1 MGKSG
6 GFYAVAKGRETGVF
20 TTWSAAEA
28 QVKGF
33 AGARY
38 KKFPTAS
45 EAHAFMEA
53 HGSASTTSSSVMTMP
68 ATMTSSPHAPT
79 SLVGGIKRPR
89 VDSIGSHQEDS
100 APPTTKRRQRDNPNN
115 GNDAVYYVVAEGH
128 TSGVFTKWP
137 DVMQQIEG
145 YDRPVFRKF
154 ASRDAADAFLAG
166 YANGRKHSIDSA
178 STTTAGAAS
187 VQPASASVSV
197 TTAAAASPASNRSE
211 SSSPASG
218 SAGTPDAHTQ
228 RRGGKFWYAVAKGR
242 KTGVFESWA
251 EAKPHVDGLFSAR
264 FKKFASREDAEAFVK
279 QHLDNTA
286 VQSTDPDPK
295 RPDTLVAFCD
305 GSALQN
311 GRYGCQAGFACIFP
325 HNPSWN
331 VAKKL
336 VEARATNNRAE
347 YLAALEAMK
356 RANTEDP
363 NGSEPLYIFS
373 DSMLLIRSMTEW
385 VESWCRKNWVKAD
398 GSPVLNRDLLELLL
412 KEKGNRRII
421 WRHVKAHTGRSDWQS
436 KWNDVADKA
445 ARNAAAGWEPTQL
458 VTTA

>member
-6 GFYAVAKGRETGVF
+6 GFYAVALGRQTGIY
-20 TTWSAAEA
+20 TTWSDAEA

-38 KKFPTAS
+38 KKFATETEARSFMVAHSDGHSHVSTSTSVAVSPREPT
-45 EAHAFMEA
+45 
-53 HGSASTTSSSVMTMP
+53 TQL
-68 ATMTSSPHAPT
+68 
-79 SLVGGIKRPR
+79 LVGGVKRPR
-89 VDSIGSHQEDS
+89 IDSAGSHHDAGS
-100 APPTTKRRQRDNPNN
+100 PTTKRHQRDSTT
-115 GNDAVYYVVAEGH
+115 VYYVVAEGH

-166 YANGRKHSIDSA
+166 YANGRKHSMDA
-178 STTTAGAAS
+178 TKTDNAA
-187 VQPASASVSV
+187 PASASAS
-197 TTAAAASPASNRSE
+197 ASGSPAPNRRE
-211 SSSPASG
+211 SSSSSTTSSP
-218 SAGTPDAHTQ
+218 SAGADSHTHT
-228 RRGGKFWYAVAKGR
+228 RGGKFWYAVAKGR

-264 FKKFASREDAEAFVK
+264 FKKFATREDAEAFVK
-279 QHLDNTA
+279 QHLENTA
-286 VQSTDPDPK
+286 GQATDPDPR

-363 NGSEPLYIFS
+363 TGAEPLYIFS

-385 VESWCRKNWVKAD
+385 VESWRRKNWMKAD
-398 GSPVLNRDLLELLL
+398 GSPVMNRDLLELLL
-412 KEKGNRRII
+412 KEKGSRRII

-436 KWNDVADKA
+436 KWNDVADNA